1 MTEPTACDPDS
12 PDMPKVPEA
21 AVQKRK
27 RQFSIVWL
35 VPVVAALIGG
45 WLIVKA
51 YYEKGPEITIT
62 FKSAEGLEAGK
73 TKIKFKDVEIGLVQE
88 IRLGEDLSH
97 VKVKAQLVK
106 EASRFLSENTRFWVV
121 RARVS
126 ASAVTGLGTVFSGA
140 FIDVD
145 PGPPGKS
152 TDHFVG
158 LEEPP
163 IVTTGL
169 PGRHF
174 ILESNRLGSI
184 EVGTQV
190 YYRQIRVGEVVA
202 YHLAEDGK
210 KIVSKIFVHAPYDQY
225 VRKTTRFWN
234 ASGLDV
240 KVDAGGLKVDME
252 SIISILVGGIAFDFG
267 DSFGEQGERA
277 EAEHVFTLYPTREA
291 AQEKVYGIKNYYVL
305 LFDESVRGLSPGA
318 PVEFR
323 GIQIGQVVDIKSEFD
338 LKMNKLKI
346 PVIIAAEPERISF
359 TGKLPE
365 GVTRETLVDYLVDK
379 GLRAQLRTG
388 SLLTGQMYVALD
400 LFPNAKP
407 GKIVRGGRYGYPEFP
422 TTPTPF
428 EEIGSKVTELV
439 AKFEKIPIE
448 QIGRDLGDTIK
459 GAKGIATSAEL
470 AESIRSLNAALK
482 EVQLLTQ
489 DLRTRVTPELS
500 ATLEQT
506 RKSLAAADESLSAD
520 SPTQERLRTT
530 LDELAKA
537 ARSLKDLTDYLERH
551 PEAVLSGKEK

>member
-1 MTEPTACDPDS
+1 MSDQHSLNSDFPE
-12 PDMPKVPEA
+12 VPPA
-21 AVQKRK
+21 SVKTLR
-27 RQFSIVWL
+27 RRFSLVWL

-45 WLIVKA
+45 WLVVKA
-51 YYEKGPEITIT
+51 LTEKGPVITIT

-73 TKIKFKDVEIGLVQE
+73 TKIKFKDVEIGLVEE

-106 EASRFLSENTRFWVV
+106 EAGRFLSENTRFWVV

-126 ASAVTGLGTVFSGA
+126 ASAIYGLGTVFSGA
-140 FIDVD
+140 YIDVD
-145 PGPPGKS
+145 PGAPGKS
-152 TDHFVG
+152 TSHFVG

-174 ILESNRLGSI
+174 NLESNRRGSI
-184 EVGTQV
+184 EVGTLV

-210 KIVSKIFVHAPYDQY
+210 KIVSKIFVHAPYHQY
-225 VRKTTRFWN
+225 VGKTTRFWN
-234 ASGLDV
+234 ASGVDV
-240 KVDAGGLKVDME
+240 KVDANGLRVDME
-252 SIISILVGGIAFDFG
+252 SLVSVLVGGIAFDLAETSG
-267 DSFGEQGERA
+267 VQREQA
-277 EAEHVFTLYPTREA
+277 EEGYTFTLYPNREA
-291 AQEKVYGIKNYYVL
+291 AQEKVYSTRNYFVL

-323 GIQIGQVVDIKSEFD
+323 GIQIGQVIDIKSEFD

-365 GVTRETLVDYLVDK
+365 GVARESLVDYLVEK

-400 LFPNAKP
+400 LFSNAKP
-407 GKIVRGGRYGYPEFP
+407 GRVVRGGKYGYPEFP
-422 TTPTPF
+422 TTPTPL
-428 EEIGSKVTELV
+428 EEIGSKVAELV
-439 AKFEKIPIE
+439 AKIEKIPIE
-448 QIGRDLGDTIK
+448 QIGKDLGDTIK
-459 GAKGIATSAEL
+459 GAKRITNAPEL
-470 AESIRSLNAALK
+470 AESIRSLNGALK
-482 EVQLLTQ
+482 ELQLLAEN
-489 DLRTRVTPELS
+489 LRTQVAPELS

-506 RKSLAAADESLSAD
+506 RKSLAAADESISAD
-520 SPTQERLRTT
+520 SPTQERLRTV
-530 LDELAKA
+530 LDELAGA
-537 ARSLKDLTDYLERH
+537 ARSLKALTDYLERH

>member
-1 MTEPTACDPDS
+1 MTEPTACDPDL
-12 PDMPKVPEA
+12 PDGPEVPEA
-21 AVQKRK
+21 AVQKRS

-97 VKVKAQLVK
+97 VRVKAQLVK
-106 EASRFLSENTRFWVV
+106 EAGRFLSENTRFWVV
-121 RARVS
+121 RARIS
-126 ASAVTGLGTVFSGA
+126 ASAVYGLGTVFSGA

-152 TDHFVG
+152 KTSFVG

-174 ILESNRLGSI
+174 NLESSRRGSI

-202 YHLAEDGK
+202 FHLSEDGK
-210 KIVSKIFVHAPYDQY
+210 KIVSKIFVHAPYHQY
-225 VRKTTRFWN
+225 VRNTTRFWN
-234 ASGLDV
+234 ASGLDI
-240 KVDAGGLKVDME
+240 KVDANGLKVDME
-252 SIISILVGGIAFDFG
+252 SVVSVLVGGIAFDLG
-267 DSFGEQGERA
+267 EAPGAQGEQA
-277 EAEHVFTLYPTREA
+277 EEGHTFTLYATRDA
-291 AQEKVYGIKNYYVL
+291 AQERVYNVKNYYVL
-305 LFDESVRGLSPGA
+305 LFDESVKGLSPGA

-365 GVTRETLVDYLVDK
+365 GVTRETLIDYLVDK

-407 GKIVRGGRYGYPEFP
+407 GKIVRGGKYGYPEFP

-428 EEIGSKVTELV
+428 EEIGSKLTELV
-439 AKFEKIPIE
+439 AKIEKVPIE
-448 QIGRDLGDTIK
+448 QIGRDLGETIK
-459 GAKGIATSAEL
+459 GAKGIANSPEL

-482 EVQLLTQ
+482 ELQLLTA

-506 RKSLAAADESLSAD
+506 RKSLAAADESISAD
-520 SPTQERLRTT
+520 SPTQERLRTV
-530 LDELAKA
+530 LDELAGA
-537 ARSLKDLTDYLERH
+537 ARGLKALADYLERH

>member
-1 MTEPTACDPDS
+1 MTEPIACDPDL
-12 PDMPKVPEA
+12 PDVPEA

-51 YYEKGPEITIT
+51 FYEKGPVITIT

-73 TKIKFKDVEIGLVQE
+73 TKIKFKDVEIGLVEE

-97 VKVKAQLVK
+97 VAIKAQLVK
-106 EASRFLSENTRFWVV
+106 EAGRFLSQNSRFWVV

-126 ASAVTGLGTVFSGA
+126 ASAIYGLGTVFSGA
-140 FIDVD
+140 YIDVD

-152 TDHFVG
+152 SSHFVG

-174 ILESNRLGSI
+174 NLESDRRGSI

-202 YHLAEDGK
+202 YHLSADGA
-210 KIVSKIFVHAPYDQY
+210 KIVAKIFVHAPYHEF

-234 ASGLDV
+234 ASGVDV
-240 KVDAGGLKVDME
+240 KVDAKGLQVNME
-252 SIISILVGGIAFDFG
+252 SLVSVLVGGIAFDLG
-267 DSFGEQGERA
+267 ETSDAQGEQA
-277 EAEHVFTLYPTREA
+277 EEGHAFTLYPSRDA
-291 AQEKVYGIKNYYVL
+291 AREKVYTTKNYFVL
-305 LFDESVRGLSPGA
+305 LFEESVRGLSPGA

-323 GIQIGQVVDIKSEFD
+323 GLQIGQVVDIKSEFD

-346 PVIIAAEPERISF
+346 PVIVAAEPERISF
-359 TGKLPE
+359 AGKLPE
-365 GVTRETLVDYLVDK
+365 GVTRETLIDYLVEK

-400 LFPNAKP
+400 LYPNAKP
-407 GKIVRGGRYGYPEFP
+407 AKIVRGGKYGYPEFP
-422 TTPTPF
+422 TTPTPL
-428 EEIGSKVTELV
+428 EEIGSKLTELV
-439 AKFEKIPIE
+439 AKIEKIPIE
-448 QIGRDLGDTIK
+448 QIGKDLGDTIK
-459 GAKGIATSAEL
+459 GAKRIANLPEL
-470 AESIRSLNAALK
+470 AESIRSLNGALK
-482 EVQLLTQ
+482 EFQLLTA

-500 ATLEQT
+500 AALEQT
-506 RKSLAAADESLSAD
+506 RKSLAAADESISAD
-520 SPTQERLRTT
+520 SPTQERLRTV
-530 LDELAKA
+530 LDELAAA
-537 ARSLKDLTDYLERH
+537 ARGLKTLADYLERH